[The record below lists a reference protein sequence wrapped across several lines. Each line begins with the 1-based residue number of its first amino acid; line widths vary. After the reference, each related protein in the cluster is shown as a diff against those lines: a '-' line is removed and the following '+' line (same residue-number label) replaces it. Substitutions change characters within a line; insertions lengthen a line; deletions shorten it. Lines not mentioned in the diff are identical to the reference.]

1 MANITFEDW
10 FKSLVD
16 LSENTFGGIINKEDP
31 EPYREYFNDGDT
43 LEEVIKTEI
52 SYITKDIIQYAKNK

>member
-1 MANITFEDW
+1 
-10 FKSLVD
+10 VG
-16 LSENTFGGIINKEDP
+16 NTAPRVRTPLFLGGIINKEDP